1 MAADEIF
8 EPPAVGVVE
17 SGLRELLRT
26 SLQLKTI
33 GAVDRPLAIDQLGD
47 LPSQLVANLDA
58 NIASGQVAIIF
69 ETAARKVFYDV
80 LKQTNVDQ
88 PESQQ
93 LWNFLDILLVLCELR
108 QTGRSIIWYLVE
120 ELIESQTA
128 DRCRRIFDYLDVR
141 RERLTQREFQVT
153 HLIIL
158 RTCNELLR
166 RLSRAEDATF
176 CGRVFFFL
184 FQIFPLGEQS
194 SVNLRG
200 EFHTDNITIF
210 EENADSGSASASEDA
225 MDTDD
230 KQESTEMEQ
239 PSKRRKRRKSSTK
252 KTKRQVDDI
261 AKFYPIFWRL
271 QRDFSTPLRLIES
284 EDAFATFKLSLENTI
299 AKFGNTTVVK
309 TKSTT
314 DESRSNKR
322 KRGQDE
328 INDYRSNYN
337 PKYLTSR
344 ELFELELSDL
354 SFQRHILVQALIL
367 LDFLLSLSEQAQKK
381 IDSSGISRTNQSV
394 NYAYRL
400 SEEKKAWAQSARA
413 KIAGYLQQGPD
424 GNFYYRMVSTV
435 LARDKN
441 WIWWKIQKCPPIV
454 ADAVSADEFVEA
466 KKSTATS
473 TANRRMRARPM
484 GAMDLTFLS
493 EADSAKGLDKLR
505 DPARFSTPSVPELM
519 TEATRTE
526 LDLDFA
532 EGEEKEA
539 IQAKIDSISWRAI
552 RAASRTSFSKLD
564 KLEPSKKIAEVLAGE
579 PEGGERAIQDGQSQ
593 SPAVVESQTPEV
605 QVA

>member
-1 MAADEIF
+1 MAVDE
-8 EPPAVGVVE
+8 ERQPSAVAVAE
-17 SGLRELLRT
+17 DGLRRLLRISSRSGT
-26 SLQLKTI
+26 TGSIERPFSAEQVNDELPEVVAEVEAS
-33 GAVDRPLAIDQLGD
+33 AV
-47 LPSQLVANLDA
+47 PSQLPVIL
-58 NIASGQVAIIF
+58 
-69 ETAARKVFYDV
+69 ETAARKVFYDIV
-80 LKQTNVDQ
+80 KQTTVDQ
-88 PESQQ
+88 AEAQQ
-93 LWNFLDILLVLCELR
+93 LWTYLDLLLLVCEHR
-108 QTGRSIIWYLVE
+108 QSGRSIVWYLIE
-120 ELIESQTA
+120 ELVESQTA
-128 DRCRRIFDYLDVR
+128 DKCRLIFDYLDVR

-200 EFHTDNITIF
+200 EFHTDNVTLF
-210 EENADSGSASASEDA
+210 EEDPSSESVSASEDA
-225 MDTDD
+225 MDTDPKPD
-230 KQESTEMEQ
+230 PDAEPKD
-239 PSKRRKRRKSSTK
+239 RRKRKKSTSK
-252 KTKRQVDDI
+252 KLKRQAEDI
-261 AKFYPIFWRL
+261 NKFYQVFWRL
-271 QRDFSTPLRLIES
+271 QRDFSTPLRLTENEEAFNNFKAGLES
-284 EDAFATFKLSLENTI
+284 TI
-299 AKFGNTTVVK
+299 AKFSNTTVVK
-309 TKSTT
+309 TKSIT
-314 DESRSNKR
+314 DESRGTKR

-328 INDYRSNYN
+328 PNDYQGNYN
-337 PKYLTSR
+337 PKYLTSKD
-344 ELFELELSDL
+344 LFELELSDL

-381 IDSSGISRTNQSV
+381 IDGSGVSRTNSSV

-400 SEEKKAWAQSARA
+400 SEEKKAWVQSARA

-454 ADAVSADEFVEA
+454 ADAVPADDFIEA
-466 KKSTATS
+466 KKALANA

-493 EADSAKGLDKLR
+493 EADGAKGLDKLK
-505 DPARFSTPSVPELM
+505 DPARFSTPSVPELLA
-519 TEATRTE
+519 EATRSE

-532 EGEEKEA
+532 EGEEKQA

-552 RAASRTSFSKLD
+552 RATSRTMLSQLD
-564 KLEPSKKIAEVLAGE
+564 KLDPTKKIAEQLAGV
-579 PEGGERAIQDGQSQ
+579 PEESSNPTTQEVDNSAL
-593 SPAVVESQTPEV
+593 VEDKTPEV

>member
-1 MAADEIF
+1 MAFDE
-8 EPPAVGVVE
+8 ELHPSAVAVAE
-17 SGLRELLRT
+17 DGLRQLLQIS
-26 SLQLKTI
+26 SLK
-33 GAVDRPLAIDQLGD
+33 GATGSINRPLVAEQVNDKLPEVVDEVEASAI
-47 LPSQLVANLDA
+47 PSQSPVIL
-58 NIASGQVAIIF
+58 
-69 ETAARKVFYDV
+69 ETAARKVFYDIV
-80 LKQTNVDQ
+80 KRITVDQ
-88 PESQQ
+88 AEAQQ
-93 LWNFLDILLVLCELR
+93 LWTFLDLLLLVCEYR
-108 QTGRSIIWYLVE
+108 QSGRSIIWYLIE
-120 ELIESQTA
+120 ELVESQTA
-128 DRCRRIFDYLDVR
+128 DKCRLIFDYLDVR

-200 EFHTDNITIF
+200 EFHIDNVTLF
-210 EENADSGSASASEDA
+210 EEDPNSESVSASEDA
-225 MDTDD
+225 MDTDPKPD
-230 KQESTEMEQ
+230 ADAEPKD
-239 PSKRRKRRKSSTK
+239 RRKRKKSTSK
-252 KTKRQVDDI
+252 KLKRQAEDI
-261 AKFYPIFWRL
+261 NKFYQVFWRL
-271 QRDFSTPLRLIES
+271 QRDFSTPLRLTES
-284 EDAFATFKLSLENTI
+284 EEAFSNFKAGLESTI
-299 AKFGNTTVVK
+299 TKFSNTTVVK
-309 TKSTT
+309 TKSIT
-314 DESRSNKR
+314 DESRGTKR

-328 INDYRSNYN
+328 PNDYQGNYN
-337 PKYLTSR
+337 PKYLTSKD
-344 ELFELELSDL
+344 LFELELSDL

-381 IDSSGISRTNQSV
+381 IDVSGISRTNSSV

-400 SEEKKAWAQSARA
+400 SEEKKAWVQSARA

-454 ADAVSADEFVEA
+454 ADAVPADDFIEA
-466 KKSTATS
+466 KKAAANA

-493 EADSAKGLDKLR
+493 EADGAKGLDKLK
-505 DPARFSTPSVPELM
+505 DPARFSTPSVPELLA
-519 TEATRTE
+519 EATRSE

-532 EGEEKEA
+532 EGEEKQA
-539 IQAKIDSISWRAI
+539 IQAKIDSVSWRAI
-552 RAASRTSFSKLD
+552 RATSRTMLSQLD
-564 KLEPSKKIAEVLAGE
+564 KLDPTKKIAEQLAGV
-579 PEGGERAIQDGQSQ
+579 PEENSNPTTQEVDNSTL
-593 SPAVVESQTPEV
+593 VEHKTPEV